1 MSAEADSEKG
11 GKTTGQKLIYDSGG
25 DAPQTE
31 FGYLLASVWGS
42 LAPSLRLAGRL
53 LVTVVVLALAAAV
66 ILNLR
71 YKPLELSSSEAFA
84 YMDTWT
90 GKPHVCLARADTAQ
104 NIRFNFRCTSA
115 TR

>member
-1 MSAEADSEKG
+1 MSAESDSKEG
-11 GKTTGQKLIYDSGG
+11 GKTTGAKLIYDSGG

-31 FGYLLASVWGS
+31 FGYLLASVRGS
-42 LAPSLRLAGRL
+42 LTPSLRLAGRL

-71 YKPLELSSSEAFA
+71 YKPLEWSSLEAFA
-84 YMDTWT
+84 YIDTWT
-90 GKPHVCLARADTAQ
+90 GKPHVCLARAETAQ
-104 NIRFNFRCTSA
+104 NIRFKFRCTSA